1 MNVFR
6 HIPNFLTALNLL
18 TGVLGIINVFEGN
31 YQHTLFF
38 IIIAGLF
45 DFLDGFT
52 AKFLQ
57 STSSFGKE
65 LDSLADMVTFG
76 VLPALFLFKWA
87 TLTPSNLH
95 WLAYSTVLIPVF
107 AAFRLAKFNLDSTQS
122 DAFIGLPT
130 PAAALLTVTIVKAS
144 FLVSWIYFTPIY
156 SLSVSLLM
164 ILPLKMLSFKF
175 TSMVLSGNEL
185 RYLTLLV
192 IVIGLALFQLSFLPY
207 MIPIYLMLSLLSNMP
222 AMHKIL
228 GK

>member
-1 MNVFR
+1 MSLFK
-6 HIPNFLTALNLL
+6 HIPNLLTALNLL

-31 YQHTLFF
+31 YQHTIYFVM
-38 IIIAGLF
+38 IAGIF

-52 AKFLQ
+52 AKLLQ
-57 STSSFGKE
+57 ATSSFGKE

-87 TLTPSNLH
+87 ALTPNNFH
-95 WLAYSTVLIPVF
+95 WLAYSSALIPVF

-144 FLVSWIYFTPIY
+144 FLISWIYFIPVY
-156 SLSVSLLM
+156 SLMVSVLM
-164 ILPLKMLSFKF
+164 IAPIKMLNFKF
-175 TSMVLSGNEL
+175 KSILWVSNEF

-192 IVIGLALFQLSFLPY
+192 MVIGLALFQLDFLPY
-207 MIPIYLMLSLLSNMP
+207 MIPTYLISSLLSNLSIVRQ
-222 AMHKIL
+222 IL
-228 GK
+228 SK

>member
-1 MNVFR
+1 MSLFK
-6 HIPNFLTALNLL
+6 HIPNSPTALNLL

-31 YQHTLFF
+31 YQHTIYFVM
-38 IIIAGLF
+38 IAGIF

-52 AKFLQ
+52 AKLLQ
-57 STSSFGKE
+57 ATSSFGKE

-87 TLTPSNLH
+87 ALTPNNFH
-95 WLAYSTVLIPVF
+95 WLAYSTALIPIF

-144 FLVSWIYFTPIY
+144 FLVSWINFTPIY

-164 ILPLKMLSFKF
+164 IAPIKMLSFKF
-175 TSMVLSGNEL
+175 KSMVLSGNEL

-192 IVIGLALFQLSFLPY
+192 MVIGLALFQINFLPY

-222 AMHKIL
+222 EVRKIL

>member
-1 MNVFR
+1 MSLFK
-6 HIPNFLTALNLL
+6 HIPNSLTALNLL

-31 YQHTLFF
+31 YQHTIYFVM
-38 IIIAGLF
+38 IAGIF

-52 AKFLQ
+52 AKLLQ
-57 STSSFGKE
+57 ATSSFGKE

-87 TLTPSNLH
+87 ALTPNNFH
-95 WLAYSTVLIPVF
+95 WLAYSTALIPIF

-164 ILPLKMLSFKF
+164 IAPIKMLSFKF
-175 TSMVLSGNEL
+175 KSMVLSGNEL

-192 IVIGLALFQLSFLPY
+192 MVIGLALFQINFLPY

-222 AMHKIL
+222 EVRKIL

>member
-164 ILPLKMLSFKF
+164 IAPIKMLSFKF

-228 GK
+228 GR

>member
-1 MNVFR
+1 MNIFR

-31 YQHTLFF
+31 YQHTIYFV
-38 IIIAGLF
+38 IIAGVF

-52 AKFLQ
+52 AKLFR

-87 TLTPSNLH
+87 ALTPNNFH
-95 WLAYSTVLIPVF
+95 WLAYSSALIPVF

-144 FLVSWIYFTPIY
+144 FLVSWIFFTPIY
-156 SLSVSLLM
+156 SLFVSLLM
-164 ILPLKMLSFKF
+164 IVPIKMLSFKF

-192 IVIGLALFQLSFLPY
+192 MIIGLALFQLKFLPY
-207 MIPIYLMLSLLSNMP
+207 MIPIYLLLSLLSNMP
-222 AMHKIL
+222 AVNKIL